1 MSLYFFLYENNKVS
15 TFKGQDYPRVDSLV
29 KKIESKN
36 NFYYFSYVK
45 IKKFQHLE
53 CHNLIFEFPPN
64 YLFFFPF
71 KTECIEEPSCFG

>member
-36 NFYYFSYVK
+36 K
-45 IKKFQHLE
+45 L
-53 CHNLIFEFPPN
+53 L
-64 YLFFFPF
+64 LFFLC
-71 KTECIEEPSCFG
+71 KNKKVSTSRVS